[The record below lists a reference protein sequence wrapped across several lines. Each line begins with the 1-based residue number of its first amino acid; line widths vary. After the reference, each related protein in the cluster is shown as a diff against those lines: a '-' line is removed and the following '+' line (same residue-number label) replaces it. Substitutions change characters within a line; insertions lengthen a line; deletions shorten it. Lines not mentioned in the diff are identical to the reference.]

1 MRKDIRAG
9 ARFEELEKQVRDTKD
24 YKEGKQHMEDSTYKQ
39 LYDAP
44 IGKMIIVSNGVSI
57 IEIDHINHEEL
68 ITSNPDELC
77 QLATKQLDEYFAA
90 QRTEFDLPLTA
101 IKGTDFQKAAWQ
113 ALTSI
118 PYGETISYGE
128 QAKRMNNPKA
138 VRAVGGANGKNPFSI
153 VVPCH
158 RVIGANGTLTGYT
171 GGMNR
176 KEWLLDFERSVLKA
190 R

>member
-1 MRKDIRAG
+1 MTAKS
-9 ARFEELEKQVRDTKD
+9 FKSV
-24 YKEGKQHMEDSTYKQ
+24 
-39 LYDAP
+39 YDAP
-44 IGKMIIVSNGVSI
+44 IGKMIIVSDGESI
-57 IEIDHINHEEL
+57 IEIDHVNHNES
-68 ITSNPDELC
+68 ITSNPNELC
-77 QLATKQLDEYFAA
+77 HLATKQLDEYFAGT
-90 QRTEFDLPLTA
+90 RIEFDLPLKA

-113 ALTSI
+113 ALTTI

-158 RVIGANGTLTGYT
+158 RVIGENGTLTGYT

-176 KEWLLDFERSVLKA
+176 KEWLLEFEHSILEKA
-190 R
+190 NK

>member
-1 MRKDIRAG
+1 
-9 ARFEELEKQVRDTKD
+9 
-24 YKEGKQHMEDSTYKQ
+24 MEDTTYKM

-44 IGKMIIVSNGVSI
+44 IGKIIIVSNGEAI
-57 IEIDHINHEEL
+57 IEIDHVNHDEA
-68 ITSNPDELC
+68 IVCNHDELC
-77 QLATKQLDEYFAA
+77 LKVSRQLDEYFAG
-90 QRTEFDLPLTA
+90 QRTEFDLPLKAT
-101 IKGTDFQKAAWQ
+101 KGTDFQKSAWR

-128 QAKRMNNPKA
+128 QAKRMDNPKA

-176 KEWLLDFERSVLKA
+176 KEWLLDFERFILKETKK
-190 R
+190 

>member
-1 MRKDIRAG
+1 
-9 ARFEELEKQVRDTKD
+9 
-24 YKEGKQHMEDSTYKQ
+24 MEDTTYKM

-44 IGKMIIVSNGVSI
+44 IGKMIIVSNGVSL
-57 IEIDHINHEEL
+57 IEIDHVNHEEL
-68 ITSNPDELC
+68 MISNPDDLC
-77 QLATKQLDEYFAA
+77 QLAMRQLDEYFAGK
-90 QRTEFDLPLTA
+90 RTSFDLPLMPQGTA
-101 IKGTDFQKAAWQ
+101 FQKAAWQ
-113 ALTSI
+113 ALTTI

-128 QAKRMNNPKA
+128 QAKRMDNPKA

-176 KEWLLDFERSVLKA
+176 KEWLLAFERSVVD
-190 R
+190 RTQ

>member
-1 MRKDIRAG
+1 MTENNFKS
-9 ARFEELEKQVRDTKD
+9 V
-24 YKEGKQHMEDSTYKQ
+24 
-39 LYDAP
+39 YDAP
-44 IGKMIIVSNGVSI
+44 IGKMIIISNGEAI
-57 IEIDHINHEEL
+57 IEIDHVNHDES

-77 QLATKQLDEYFAA
+77 SLATKQLDEYFAGT
-90 QRTEFDLPLTA
+90 RIEFDLPLKT
-101 IKGTDFQKAAWQ
+101 IKGTEFQKAAWQ
-113 ALTSI
+113 ALTTI

-171 GGMNR
+171 GGMSR
-176 KEWLLDFERSVLKA
+176 KEWLLDFERSILEKA
-190 R
+190 PN

>member
-1 MRKDIRAG
+1 M
-9 ARFEELEKQVRDTKD
+9 EETI
-24 YKEGKQHMEDSTYKQ
+24 YKM

-44 IGKMIIVSNGVSI
+44 IGKMIIVSNGVSL
-57 IEIDHINHEEL
+57 IEIDHVNHEEL
-68 ITSNPDELC
+68 MTSNPDELC
-77 QLATKQLDEYFAA
+77 QLAAKQLDEYFAS
-90 QRTEFDLPLTA
+90 QRTRFDLPLEP
-101 IKGTDFQKAAWQ
+101 KGTDFQLKAWV

-128 QAKRMNNPKA
+128 QAKRMDNPKA

-176 KEWLLDFERSVLKA
+176 KEWLLDFERSVLNKKKQTLS

>member
-1 MRKDIRAG
+1 
-9 ARFEELEKQVRDTKD
+9 
-24 YKEGKQHMEDSTYKQ
+24 MEDTTYKM

-44 IGKMIIVSNGVSI
+44 IGKMIIVSNGVSL
-57 IEIDHINHEEL
+57 IEIDHVNHEEL
-68 ITSNPDELC
+68 MTSNPDDLC
-77 QLATKQLDEYFAA
+77 QRAAKQLDEYFAGK
-90 QRTEFDLPLTA
+90 RTSFDLPLLP
-101 IKGTDFQKAAWQ
+101 KGTDFQRKAWT
-113 ALTSI
+113 ALTTI

-128 QAKRMNNPKA
+128 QAKRMDNPKA

-176 KEWLLDFERSVLKA
+176 KEWLLSFELKMVNSE
-190 R
+190 RKMINSE

>member
-1 MRKDIRAG
+1 M
-9 ARFEELEKQVRDTKD
+9 EETI
-24 YKEGKQHMEDSTYKQ
+24 YKM

-44 IGKMIIVSNGVSI
+44 IGKMIIVSNGVSL
-57 IEIDHINHEEL
+57 IEIDHVNHEEL
-68 ITSNPDELC
+68 MTSNPDELC
-77 QLATKQLDEYFAA
+77 LLATKQLDEYFAGK
-90 QRTEFDLPLTA
+90 RTSFDLPLNPQ
-101 IKGTDFQKAAWQ
+101 GTDFQLNAWA
-113 ALTSI
+113 ALTTI

-128 QAKRMNNPKA
+128 QAKRMDTPKA
-138 VRAVGGANGKNPFSI
+138 VRAAGGANGKNPFSV

-176 KEWLLDFERSVLKA
+176 KEWLLDFERSVLKT

>member
-1 MRKDIRAG
+1 M
-9 ARFEELEKQVRDTKD
+9 EETI
-24 YKEGKQHMEDSTYKQ
+24 YKM

-44 IGKMIIVSNGVSI
+44 IGKMIIVSNGVSL
-57 IEIDHINHEEL
+57 IEIDHVNHEEL
-68 ITSNPDELC
+68 MTSNPDELC
-77 QLATKQLDEYFAA
+77 QLAAKQLDEYFAGK
-90 QRTEFDLPLTA
+90 RTSFDLPLEP
-101 IKGTDFQKAAWQ
+101 KGTDFQRKAWV

-128 QAKRMNNPKA
+128 QAKRMDNPKA

-176 KEWLLDFERSVLKA
+176 KEWLLDFERSVVD
-190 R
+190 RTQ

>member
-1 MRKDIRAG
+1 M
-9 ARFEELEKQVRDTKD
+9 EET
-24 YKEGKQHMEDSTYKQ
+24 TYKL

-44 IGKMIIVSNGVSI
+44 IGKMIIISNGNAV
-57 IEIDHINHEEL
+57 IEIDHINTELEL
-68 ITSNPDELC
+68 IETPDELC
-77 QLATKQLDEYFAA
+77 LKVSRQLDEYFAGE
-90 QRTEFDLPLTA
+90 RKNFDLPLQRA
-101 IKGTDFQKAAWQ
+101 GTDFQRKAWA
-113 ALTSI
+113 ALTTI

-128 QAKRMNNPKA
+128 QAKRMDTPKA

-176 KEWLLDFERSVLKA
+176 KEWLLDFERSVVDKNTH
-190 R
+190 

>member
-1 MRKDIRAG
+1 
-9 ARFEELEKQVRDTKD
+9 
-24 YKEGKQHMEDSTYKQ
+24 MEDTTYKM
-39 LYDAP
+39 LYNAP
-44 IGKMIIVSNGVSI
+44 MGKMVIISNGDAI
-57 IEIDHINHEEL
+57 IEIDHLNTEPEL
-68 ITSNPDELC
+68 TENPDSLC
-77 QLATKQLDEYFAA
+77 LETARQLDEYFAG
-90 QRTEFDLPLTA
+90 QRTSFDLPLEP
-101 IKGTDFQKAAWQ
+101 KGTDFQRKAWV

-128 QAKRMNNPKA
+128 QAKRMDNPKA

-176 KEWLLDFERSVLKA
+176 KEWLLSFELKMVNSE
-190 R
+190 RKMINSERKRLNNK

>member
-1 MRKDIRAG
+1 M
-9 ARFEELEKQVRDTKD
+9 EET
-24 YKEGKQHMEDSTYKQ
+24 TYKL

-44 IGKMIIVSNGVSI
+44 IGKMIIISNGNAV
-57 IEIDHINHEEL
+57 IEIDHINTELEL
-68 ITSNPDELC
+68 IENPDELC
-77 QLATKQLDEYFAA
+77 LKVSRQLDEYFAGE
-90 QRTEFDLPLTA
+90 RKHFDLPLQRA
-101 IKGTDFQKAAWQ
+101 GTDFQRKAWA
-113 ALTSI
+113 ALTTI

-128 QAKRMNNPKA
+128 QAKRMDNPKA

>member
-1 MRKDIRAG
+1 
-9 ARFEELEKQVRDTKD
+9 
-24 YKEGKQHMEDSTYKQ
+24 MEDSTYKM

-44 IGKMIIVSNGVSI
+44 IGTMIIISNGDAI

-68 ITSNPDELC
+68 MTSHPDDLC
-77 QLATKQLDEYFAA
+77 QLAVKQLDEYFAGK
-90 QRTEFDLPLTA
+90 RTSFDLPLQP
-101 IKGTDFQKAAWQ
+101 KGTDFQLKAWV
-113 ALTSI
+113 ALTTI

-128 QAKRMNNPKA
+128 QAKRMENPKA

-176 KEWLLDFERSVLKA
+176 KEWLLDFERSVVD
-190 R
+190 RTQ

>member
-1 MRKDIRAG
+1 
-9 ARFEELEKQVRDTKD
+9 
-24 YKEGKQHMEDSTYKQ
+24 MEDSTYKQ

-44 IGKMIIVSNGVSI
+44 IGKMIIVSNGVSL
-57 IEIDHINHEEL
+57 IEIDHVNHEEPM
-68 ITSNPDELC
+68 TSNPDELC
-77 QLATKQLDEYFAA
+77 QRATKQLDEYFAGK
-90 QRTEFDLPLTA
+90 RTSFDLPLQP
-101 IKGTDFQKAAWQ
+101 KGTDFQLKAWV
-113 ALTSI
+113 ALTTI

-128 QAKRMNNPKA
+128 QAKRMDNPKA
-138 VRAVGGANGKNPFSI
+138 VRAVGGANGKNPFSV

>member
-1 MRKDIRAG
+1 
-9 ARFEELEKQVRDTKD
+9 
-24 YKEGKQHMEDSTYKQ
+24 MEDSTYKMF
-39 LYDAP
+39 YNAP
-44 IGKMIIVSNGVSI
+44 IGKMIIVSNGVSL
-57 IEIDHINHEEL
+57 IEIDHVNHDEAV
-68 ITSNPDELC
+68 TNNPDELC
-77 QLATKQLDEYFAA
+77 LEASRQLNEYFSGE
-90 QRTEFDLPLTA
+90 RTEFDLPLRA
-101 IKGTDFQKAAWQ
+101 IKGTDFQRKAWV
-113 ALTSI
+113 ALTTI

-128 QAKRMNNPKA
+128 QAKRMDNPKA

-190 R
+190 K

>member
-1 MRKDIRAG
+1 
-9 ARFEELEKQVRDTKD
+9 
-24 YKEGKQHMEDSTYKQ
+24 MEDTIYKM

-44 IGKMIIVSNGVSI
+44 IGKMIIVSNGVSL
-57 IEIDHINHEEL
+57 IEIDHVNHEEL
-68 ITSNPDELC
+68 MTSNPDELC
-77 QLATKQLDEYFAA
+77 QLATKQLDEYFAGK
-90 QRTEFDLPLTA
+90 RTSFDLPLQP
-101 IKGTDFQKAAWQ
+101 KGTDFQLKAWV
-113 ALTSI
+113 ALTTI

-128 QAKRMNNPKA
+128 QAKRMDNPKA

-176 KEWLLDFERSVLKA
+176 KEWLLDFELKMVNNELKISNKQIA
-190 R
+190 E

>member
-1 MRKDIRAG
+1 
-9 ARFEELEKQVRDTKD
+9 
-24 YKEGKQHMEDSTYKQ
+24 MEDSTYKM

-68 ITSNPDELC
+68 MISNPDDLS
-77 QLATKQLDEYFAA
+77 QLATKQLDEYFAG
-90 QRTEFDLPLTA
+90 QRTEFDLPLRE
-101 IKGTDFQKAAWQ
+101 INSTDFQKAAWT
-113 ALTSI
+113 ALTTI

-128 QAKRMNNPKA
+128 QAKRMDNPKA

-176 KEWLLDFERSVLKA
+176 KEWLLDFERSVLNKKKQTLS

>member
-1 MRKDIRAG
+1 M
-9 ARFEELEKQVRDTKD
+9 EETI
-24 YKEGKQHMEDSTYKQ
+24 YKM

-44 IGKMIIVSNGVSI
+44 IGKMIIRSNGQAMV
-57 IEIDHINHEEL
+57 EIDHINVEL
-68 ITSNPDELC
+68 DITENPDELC
-77 QLATKQLDEYFAA
+77 LEASRQLDEYFAG
-90 QRTEFDLPLTA
+90 QRKSFDLPLQP
-101 IKGTDFQKAAWQ
+101 KGTDFQLKAWV
-113 ALTSI
+113 ALTTI

-128 QAKRMNNPKA
+128 QAKRMDNPKA

-176 KEWLLDFERSVLKA
+176 KEWLLSFELKMVNSELKMLNNE
-190 R
+190 

>member
-1 MRKDIRAG
+1 
-9 ARFEELEKQVRDTKD
+9 
-24 YKEGKQHMEDSTYKQ
+24 MEDITYNM

-44 IGKMIIVSNGVSI
+44 IGKMIIVSDGVSI
-57 IEIDHINHEEL
+57 TEIDHVNNDEP
-68 ITSNPDELC
+68 ITTNPDELC
-77 QLATKQLDEYFAA
+77 QLATKQLDEYFAG
-90 QRTEFDLPLTA
+90 QRTEFDLPLIAT
-101 IKGTDFQKAAWQ
+101 KGTDFQRKAWT
-113 ALTSI
+113 ALTTI

-128 QAKRMNNPKA
+128 QAKRMDNPKA

-176 KEWLLDFERSVLKA
+176 KEWLLDFEHSVLTQASK
-190 R
+190 

>member
-1 MRKDIRAG
+1 M
-9 ARFEELEKQVRDTKD
+9 EETI
-24 YKEGKQHMEDSTYKQ
+24 YKM

-44 IGKMIIVSNGVSI
+44 IGKMIIVSNGVSL
-57 IEIDHINHEEL
+57 IEIDHVNHEEL
-68 ITSNPDELC
+68 MTSNPDELC
-77 QLATKQLDEYFAA
+77 QLAAKQLDEYFAG
-90 QRTEFDLPLTA
+90 QRTRFDLPLEP
-101 IKGTDFQKAAWQ
+101 KGSDFQLKAWV

-128 QAKRMNNPKA
+128 QAKRMDNPKA

-176 KEWLLDFERSVLKA
+176 KEWLLSFELKMVNSE
-190 R
+190 RKMINNE

>member
-1 MRKDIRAG
+1 M
-9 ARFEELEKQVRDTKD
+9 EETI
-24 YKEGKQHMEDSTYKQ
+24 YKM

-44 IGKMIIVSNGVSI
+44 IGKMIIVSNGVSL
-57 IEIDHINHEEL
+57 IEIDHVNHEEL
-68 ITSNPDELC
+68 MTSNPDELC
-77 QLATKQLDEYFAA
+77 QLAAKQLDEYFAGK
-90 QRTEFDLPLTA
+90 RTRFDLPLEP
-101 IKGTDFQKAAWQ
+101 KGTDFQLKAWV

-128 QAKRMNNPKA
+128 QAKRMDNPKA

-176 KEWLLDFERSVLKA
+176 KEWLLDFELKMA
-190 R
+190 NNE